1 MIKKMKVQLFMDKYR
16 TKLRTG
22 ALVLEILAPLGLF
35 LGLSNANSLL
45 SVLSGVL
52 ILTGLMFMVVI
63 G

>member
-22 ALVLEILAPLGLF
+22 VLVLEILAPFGLF